1 MSLVGRLEDL
11 SLSDILQIISLS
23 KRSGTLTISRKEGE
37 GYIYFNRGQVI
48 YASVYNKKKLG
59 ELLVDKN
66 IIKEEELKR
75 ALQRQEERGMKE
87 PLGTILI
94 EMGLTLPRQLEQIVK
109 THIIEVIQEFLNW
122 DTGSFTF
129 VLRDEGL
136 DKREILF
143 KNGMSTEFMLLERA
157 RLQDEILS
165 GKEPAGGP
173 AVYTEQIDET
183 QAEEIEESKKEE
195 IPSVDLSAALPAG
208 RQGEAGR
215 KDLSLLTSMIEELA
229 GPATGS
235 EITLMVLRFASE
247 IMNRAVIFLV
257 KDEDANGL
265 GQFGLSF
272 EDHSAD
278 EKVRAI
284 KMPLKEPS
292 VFRNIVFKKTSYK
305 GKLIDTKWNR
315 YLVESLGGMIPYE
328 VFVCPLISDNKVI
341 AILYGDNIPRR
352 EPIGNTEGLEAFIKM
367 AGVALGKALLEKK
380 YQSSKHST

>member
-11 SLSDILQIISLS
+11 SLADILQIISLS
-23 KRSGTLTISRKEGE
+23 KRSGTLTISKKEGE

-94 EMGLTLPRQLEQIVK
+94 EMGLTLPGQLEQIVK

-195 IPSVDLSAALPAG
+195 IPSGDLSD
-208 RQGEAGR
+208 REAGK

-229 GPATGS
+229 GPATSS

-257 KDEDANGL
+257 KDEDVNGL

-292 VFRNIVFKKTSYK
+292 VFRNIVLKKTPYK

-315 YLVESLGGMIPYE
+315 YLVESLGGIIPHE